1 MRKILTV
8 LALISMAACSNLPV
22 DRTQTGQVNHPDV
35 FHSSID

>member
-22 DRTQTGQVNHPDV
+22 ERTQTGSVKHPDP
-35 FHSSID
+35 FHSYVD

>member
-22 DRTQTGQVNHPDV
+22 ERTQAGEVNHPDA
-35 FHSSID
+35 FHSYIN